1 MAQAQ
6 SDLFSFLIT
15 PEFDTKDVT
24 DSAQILQKE
33 LEKVAEKISIQISKA
48 MGKGFSFPSGFQPKD
63 INEVTKYIETLGG
76 SVKRV
81 GTVITSSF
89 KDASGT
95 VTTLKQNINDAINS
109 AQLASLQAMSG
120 NPKNIDIINK
130 QYAQLR
136 SSSATYTGTEQIKQQ
151 NELEQQI
158 IKSLQER
165 YNLEKKITDAK
176 VSGNT
181 ANEQYYTALRNI
193 AVTEEQQYQSQ
204 YQGSQ
209 TVINSTKQQLDL
221 EQQLYQQ
228 KVNNQTAANQAAQ
241 TEQNNLKE
249 SLDLLS
255 QYQSV
260 KSKLDAEEAK
270 NGTGS
275 EYYKELDSQLNDIIT
290 KMDKYGLLV
299 SQNTGSV
306 IFDDTATSAVKAAEN
321 IDKVEKNIEKANNA
335 LTTQAAKQQDV
346 ANAEAK
352 AKQEQIDYEKRQ
364 KDIKAFESALN
375 KLISTKQKLTQL
387 EAQGKTNTEEYKVLT
402 TQYNE
407 AKLALQKFGAAVSDT
422 DVVVTKQSQ
431 IVNGDA
437 ETFEKLSTK
446 CEDASEKLKI
456 YDAKAKDGASSSNT
470 FSQSIQSSVENFI
483 KYQVAME
490 AINKITSEF
499 TSAIYDMNEAMTQVR
514 MVTMGSYEDTVALAD
529 SYTKLAKQLGTTTT
543 TVAEGADAWL
553 KCLGQGK
560 SL

>member
-1 MAQAQ
+1 MAQSQ
-6 SDLFSFLIT
+6 SDIFSFLIT
-15 PEFDTKDVT
+15 PDFDVSKVDDASRTLENKIKNVSQNISNELFKAFGSLPAGLKSSDFN
-24 DSAQILQKE
+24 QI
-33 LEKVAEKISIQISKA
+33 
-48 MGKGFSFPSGFQPKD
+48 
-63 INEVTKYIETLGG
+63 TKYIESLGG
-76 SVKRV
+76 
-81 GTVITSSF
+81 TVQRNGGIITASF
-89 KDASGT
+89 KDMAGNII
-95 VTTLKQNINDAINS
+95 TLKQNISDAYDT
-109 AQLASLQAMSG
+109 LERFWSG
-120 NPKNIDIINK
+120 NAKNQQII
-130 QYAQLR
+130 QSLR
-136 SSSATYTGTEQIKQQ
+136 NTTTKYTGVDQVKEQQQ
-151 NELEQQI
+151 LEQQI

-165 YNLEKKITDAK
+165 YNLENKIIDAK
-176 VSGNT
+176 ASGNT

-228 KVNNQTAANQAAQ
+228 KVNTQTAANKATQ

-275 EYYKELDSQLNDIIT
+275 EYYKALDSQLNDIIT

-299 SQNTGSV
+299 SQNTGNV
-306 IFDDTATSAVKAAEN
+306 IFDDTAASAVKAAEN
-321 IDKVEKNIEKANNA
+321 IDKVEKNIEKTNNA

-352 AKQEQIDYEKRQ
+352 AKQEQADYEKRQ

-422 DVVVTKQSQ
+422 DVVVTKHSQ

-437 ETFEKLSTK
+437 ETLEKLSTK
-446 CEDASEKLKI
+446 CEDVSEKLKI